1 MGKVIEQLT
10 YFIDMEKE
18 MAKLHKL
25 AEDETKYEVVNLKL
39 LNLITLREALLD
51 DTSWKRETAI
61 MSFKCTCWYFV
72 FRRIE
77 MQLPD

>member
-1 MGKVIEQLT
+1 
-10 YFIDMEKE
+10 

-61 MSFKCTCWYFV
+61 MRKEFV
-72 FRRIE
+72 KVDNF
-77 MQLPD
+77 